1 MADVHSLKDDER
13 LPSFYIKEIY
23 HQFIGSYEAM
33 ADDEEIDEY
42 VLPLHGSIYHF
53 NHEDDR
59 HMLEELVNSIEY
71 VDAEVV
77 DDMKYF
83 RIGIMHDHDE
93 ISVVYFL
100 EGTLPYKTE
109 KWLEN

>member
-1 MADVHSLKDDER
+1 M
-13 LPSFYIKEIY
+13 
-23 HQFIGSYEAM
+23 
-33 ADDEEIDEY
+33 
-42 VLPLHGSIYHF
+42 
-53 NHEDDR
+53 
-59 HMLEELVNSIEY
+59 NSIEY